1 MKLIK
6 HYRGAGCPRYNFAFV
21 RLSLSCISQV
31 GGCACV
37 VTEHRIHR
45 TSRFHPWLPGYSLS
59 SCFVWRAR
67 YNDLTCCLK
76 VYTSLP
82 KEVLYVPV
90 EHLKYVFYPVL
101 REIVFIVFSNSL
113 LRIMWREIKMDML
126 VCCYTNICY
135 IVYPSIADVRM
146 TSNTLLFSVT
156 DIFSIFFT

>member
-1 MKLIK
+1 MFQFLVYAFSWNQSLKTIHFEVFLFLPLRNISVFSFTNWYVKLIK
-6 HYRGAGCPRYNFAFV
+6 HYRGAGCPRYNFTFV

-67 YNDLTCCLK
+67 CNDLTCCLK

-82 KEVLYVPV
+82 KEVLYVPI
-90 EHLKYVFYPVL
+90 EHLKYIFCPFL
-101 REIVFIVFSNSL
+101 REIVFIVFNSQIL
-113 LRIMWREIKMDML
+113 
-126 VCCYTNICY
+126 C
-135 IVYPSIADVRM
+135 
-146 TSNTLLFSVT
+146 
-156 DIFSIFFT
+156 